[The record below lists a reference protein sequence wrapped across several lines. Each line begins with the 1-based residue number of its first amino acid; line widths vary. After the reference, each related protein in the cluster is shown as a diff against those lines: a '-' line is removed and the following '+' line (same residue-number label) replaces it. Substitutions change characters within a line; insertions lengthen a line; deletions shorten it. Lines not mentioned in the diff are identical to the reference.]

1 MKFIDTLKQ
10 SLTNLE
16 KSSPINVNEELEK
29 IFEEYDI
36 GYILEEGPKAS
47 DQIVRGVSRVS
58 TIIQTMLNYTHP
70 GRSVIEQ
77 ANIHELLEN
86 TLVFILSKKKDKFEI
101 ETDFCQDLPQILCYP
116 GELIQVFMNL
126 LINAA
131 DAIEEKGKPGLIKI
145 TTSYNE
151 DEVMIAIADNGCG
164 IADEIKDNIYN
175 PFFTTKEI
183 GKGTGQGLSLV
194 HNIVTQ
200 RHKGRIYFES
210 QVGEGTT
217 FYVHLPISLEVPD
230 DDHESRGDE
239 N

>member
-1 MKFIDTLKQ
+1 
-10 SLTNLE
+10 
-16 KSSPINVNEELEK
+16 
-29 IFEEYDI
+29 
-36 GYILEEGPKAS
+36 
-47 DQIVRGVSRVS
+47 
-58 TIIQTMLNYTHP
+58 MLNYTHP
-70 GRSVIEQ
+70 GRSIIEQ

-86 TLVFILSKKKDKFEI
+86 TLVFIRSKKKDKFEI
-101 ETDFCQDLPQILCYP
+101 ETDFCRDLPRILCYP

-131 DAIEEKGKPGLIKI
+131 DAVEEKDKPGLIKI
-145 TTSYNE
+145 ITSYNE
-151 DEVMIAIADNGCG
+151 NEVIIAIADNGCG

-175 PFFTTKEI
+175 PFFTTKEV
-183 GKGTGQGLSLV
+183 GKGTGQGLALV

-230 DDHESRGDE
+230 DDHEYQGT
-239 N
+239 